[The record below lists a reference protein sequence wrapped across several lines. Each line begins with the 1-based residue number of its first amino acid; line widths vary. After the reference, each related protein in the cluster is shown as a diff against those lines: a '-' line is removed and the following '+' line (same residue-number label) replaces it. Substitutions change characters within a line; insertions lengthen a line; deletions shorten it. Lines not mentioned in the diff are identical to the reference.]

1 MVIGTYLI
9 LATQTIESCPDLA
22 HGPWLWP
29 EFAVPALSTRH
40 ESFSMLLD
48 IANDTTFIQQDHL
61 KIGTV
66 MSPEAIELFDGMRR
80 LKKNRS
86 TLQCLAFT
94 CISAN
99 SIES

>member
-1 MVIGTYLI
+1 MGQTLYSL
-9 LATQTIESCPDLA
+9 TIEFYPASA
-22 HGPWLWP
+22 HGLWHQQ

-40 ESFSMLLD
+40 ESLSMLLD

-66 MSPEAIELFDGMRR
+66 MSPEAIELFNGMRR